1 MDRKRLASK
10 CVWGNDIFMF
20 YNRALWNDTGFWDRG
35 VQYNALVDN
44 KTLNTKSKC
53 IVLNKINALV
63 TMAIKPNTSNS
74 ITILIKRNQ
83 FVFRICVLCY
93 VN

>member
-1 MDRKRLASK
+1 MDRKPLASK

-20 YNRALWNDTGFWDRG
+20 YNRALWNDTGFGDRG

-53 IVLNKINALV
+53 IVHCTKQDQRLGHNGD
-63 TMAIKPNTSNS
+63 
-74 ITILIKRNQ
+74 IT
-83 FVFRICVLCY
+83 
-93 VN
+93 